1 MKKELIINCPH
12 CDQLIIIVEL
22 NCRIFRCGV
31 LKLNGE
37 QINPHSNKNIC
48 DDLTVNN
55 LIYGCGKPFLIDANN
70 KALICDYI

>member
-37 QINPHSNKNIC
+37 QIYSHLNKNIC
-48 DDLTVNN
+48 DDLTANN
-55 LIYGCGKPFLIDANN
+55 LIYGC
-70 KALICDYI
+70 